1 MKTLWEVF
9 NGTIV
14 GVEENR
20 ILRIA
25 QELYEGRRLS
35 VQDSQFLFTTMQRYR
50 DTLRRI
56 ALLDHEPTLSLEMK
70 YPRAQGEAMI
80 ALNGDLDD
88 RSLGMFQRQ
97 SESTRGE
104 LCAEAPVESLPARVE
119 TVQETDSAHLSSD
132 KQSRIVLRH
141 GGS

>member
-1 MKTLWEVF
+1 MKTLWEIF
-9 NGTIV
+9 NGTTV

-35 VQDSQFLFTTMQRYR
+35 VQDSQFLFSQVQRYR

-56 ALLDHEPTLSLEMK
+56 ALLDNEGSLSLEMK
-70 YPRAQGEAMI
+70 YPRAQGEAII

-88 RSLGMFQRQ
+88 GSLGVHTRQ
-97 SESTRGE
+97 SESPRRE
-104 LCAEAPVESLPARVE
+104 LCAEAPGESVSVRTE
-119 TVQETDSAHLSSD
+119 TVQEIDSENLSS
-132 KQSRIVLRH
+132 H
-141 GGS
+141 